1 MNPGDKRCLE
11 VLEADLARFH
21 KLGAGEDTLVFTRNL
36 VDTIADVLVR
46 LEAVEEVVAE
56 HAGRLP
62 PSRSGDVIERRR
74 IAPPCRTCRSV
85 FADVSQ
91 LANHTAYFCAGCG
104 DVLFVHSPAPD
115 KEG

>member
-1 MNPGDKRCLE
+1 MNTSDLVTVRQIQGF
-11 VLEADLARFH
+11 AD
-21 KLGAGEDTLVFTRNL
+21 GAGGAFAGAL
-36 VDTIADVLVR
+36 ADAFAGVLVR